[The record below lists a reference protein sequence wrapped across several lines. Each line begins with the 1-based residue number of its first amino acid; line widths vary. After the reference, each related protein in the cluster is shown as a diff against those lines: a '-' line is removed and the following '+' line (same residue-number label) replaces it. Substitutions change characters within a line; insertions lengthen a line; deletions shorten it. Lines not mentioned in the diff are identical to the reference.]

1 MRALLLLIPTLLLAA
16 CEMAPRY
23 VEGKDIDDAMAYERY
38 KTVCVGLKM
47 KDDDVRRYATEKL
60 ETVSDPAAA
69 TCICENI
76 SGQGGWDPAIAEGL
90 SGSKRDDLVGCLA
103 KLVEDPALPKRVE
116 AVVALGRTDAPITKT
131 SLGRI
136 ASTPG
141 DNAVRVQAIKALGG
155 DPAWREAL
163 MGMLGESDPALR
175 AAAAEALS
183 TLASKDAAV
192 LDALIKAATTDSDG
206 SVRAAA
212 LAAARHSGPSSDGLA
227 CTAMMDDPSPDVR
240 RAAIASFR
248 GTKSKDAA
256 ACLRKRAL
264 TKEED
269 PGVRDAMLSTLKS
282 SPIDESAAVLCDAIP
297 FWLRNYVDKELP
309 EKIPGTEIVK
319 AQNDRDWERS
329 YECVGKALK
338 AGGGYSCYAKMHL
351 GLWYRELGGSA
362 YVPPCPGYE
371 SSKEGGG

>member
-1 MRALLLLIPTLLLAA
+1 MRALLLFLPALLAG

-47 KDDDVRRYATEKL
+47 KDDDVRRYAADKL
-60 ETVSDPAAA
+60 ETVSDPQAAE
-69 TCICENI
+69 CICAQI

-90 SGSKRDDLVGCLA
+90 AGTKRDDLVECFA

-116 AVVALGRTDAPITKT
+116 AIVALGRTDAPATKAA
-131 SLGRI
+131 LGRI
-136 ASTPG
+136 ASAPG
-141 DNAVRVQAIKALGG
+141 DTAARVQAIKALGG
-155 DPAWREAL
+155 DEAWRDAL
-163 MGMLGESDPALR
+163 MGMLSESDPALR
-175 AAAAEALS
+175 AAAAEALA
-183 TLASKDAAV
+183 TLAPKDAGV
-192 LDALIKAATTDSDG
+192 LDALTKAATTDTDG
-206 SVRAAA
+206 DVRASA

-227 CTAMMDDPSPDVR
+227 CTAMMDDPSPAVR
-240 RAAIASFR
+240 RAAVSSFR
-248 GTKSKDAA
+248 GTRSKDGA

-264 TKEED
+264 AKEDDAE
-269 PGVRDAMLSTLKS
+269 VREAVLSTLKS

-297 FWLRNYVDKELP
+297 FWMRTYVDKDLP
-309 EKIPGTEIVK
+309 DKLPGTMIVK

-362 YVPPCPGYE
+362 YVPRCPGYE
-371 SSKEGGG
+371 GSTDDGG